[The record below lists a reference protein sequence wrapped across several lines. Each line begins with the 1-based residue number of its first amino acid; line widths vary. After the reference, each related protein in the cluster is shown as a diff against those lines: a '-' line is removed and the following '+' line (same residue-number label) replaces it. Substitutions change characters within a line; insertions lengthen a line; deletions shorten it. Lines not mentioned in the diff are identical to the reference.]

1 MSQSSTKKSKFSY
14 KNSNKGKMFRKL
26 FNCHWKKKKT
36 NRSSKRKRNCTTEKE
51 SVNQSPTCLNINIM
65 KSTENQCA
73 TASNNYQDAI
83 HSETGNNKTNKTLIE
98 HETACSSKK
107 KKTTIYIH

>member
-1 MSQSSTKKSKFSY
+1 MLLPTKNAGFC
-14 KNSNKGKMFRKL
+14 FKL
-26 FNCHWKKKKT
+26 VYVNCIFFFFDEQAVSW
-36 NRSSKRKRNCTTEKE
+36 NCTTEKE

-83 HSETGNNKTNKTLIE
+83 HSETGNNCFIW
-98 HETACSSKK
+98 CYSSYF
-107 KKTTIYIH
+107 TF

>member
-1 MSQSSTKKSKFSY
+1 
-14 KNSNKGKMFRKL
+14 
-26 FNCHWKKKKT
+26 
-36 NRSSKRKRNCTTEKE
+36 
-51 SVNQSPTCLNINIM
+51 M

-98 HETACSSKK
+98 HETACSLKK

>member
-1 MSQSSTKKSKFSY
+1 ME
-14 KNSNKGKMFRKL
+14 KNP
-26 FNCHWKKKKT
+26 KT

-98 HETACSSKK
+98 HETACSLKK